1 MEDRT
6 EAQWQELEQKHSLLN
21 YNDFASAEEPTEA
34 ELGSMSEVATDQAKQ
49 QQYLS
54 HSLRKLDSHLT
65 SDSQRTRRV

>member
-49 QQYLS
+49 QYLS

-65 SDSQRTRRV
+65 SESQRTRRV